1 MSLLINT
8 ALATSQAPE
17 IAPHPVSRPRIKQ
30 HDALDALA
38 QTLMAGDLAAA
49 NRAFA
54 EAQNAVAAK
63 TVEDP
68 GPSLAAIGTAL
79 KSGDLEAAK
88 RALPRPATPEPAF
101 SLEGIDDVS
110 ALAAFNAAPIRRK
123 MPMEQNDQAVSGY
136 ASALS
141 TAIKDGDPVA
151 IKAAMANA
159 MEFLT
164 QSGGAAEPALRPADG
179 SIPSAETPSDNPI
192 ASLLNDPNFNTLKT
206 AVDSEN
212 PAEIKSAW
220 AQFINGGPAPVKPTL
235 LVENDPSSD
244 LGMAENETQIPVP
257 TVPASAMPVP
267 ATASPKTPLTPISR
281 SSDETSSVSN
291 AAPTVSATASS
302 DLELL
307 RRVIGSAT
315 PKSQALLNAAS
326 VREVKTMEAA
336 ATASPARRSAS
347 LLEELATST
356 APRSPSFSKAQYP
369 FSALPQDTTMASVL
383 RSLTPT
389 DEQVSSIVR
398 NAPIAAQNAQQSS
411 ELQRSAK
418 DTSSHTARTGQSGLT
433 NRELDLAQE
442 RFRPN
447 SLSMANDAGGE
458 SAFSNLGQSGSSPM
472 SEERARSND
481 PGTKSRL
488 VPAEFKNV
496 LEALDVL
503 LTPA

>member
-8 ALATSQAPE
+8 ALATSQASE
-17 IAPHPVSRPRIKQ
+17 IAPHQAARERIKQ
-30 HDALDALA
+30 RDALDALA

-49 NRAFA
+49 NRAYA

-79 KSGDLEAAK
+79 KSGDLEAAR

-101 SLEGIDDVS
+101 SLEGVDDIS
-110 ALAAFNAAPIRRK
+110 TLAAFNPSPIRRK

-151 IKAAMANA
+151 IKAAMADA
-159 MEFLT
+159 MDFLH
-164 QSGGAAEPALRPADG
+164 QSGGPTEPPLSPTDG
-179 SIPSAETPSDNPI
+179 SVLPEETPSDNPI
-192 ASLLNDPNFNTLKT
+192 AALLNDPNFNTLKI
-206 AVDSEN
+206 AVESEN
-212 PAEIKSAW
+212 PADIKSAW
-220 AQFINGGPAPVKPTL
+220 AQFINGGLEPAKPAL
-235 LVENDPSSD
+235 FVENDPSSD
-244 LGMAENETQIPVP
+244 LGMAESETPIPVP
-257 TVPASAMPVP
+257 AMPELDAGAQDP
-267 ATASPKTPLTPISR
+267 SLTPISQ
-281 SSDETSSVSN
+281 SGGQPQL
-291 AAPTVSATASS
+291 APG
-302 DLELL
+302 DLEVL

-315 PKSQALLNAAS
+315 PQSKALLNAVTA
-326 VREVKTMEAA
+326 REVKTTEAA
-336 ATASPARRSAS
+336 ATANPAHRSTA
-347 LLEELATST
+347 LLADLTST
-356 APRSPSFSKAQYP
+356 AAPRVPSFSKAQYP

-398 NAPIAAQNAQQSS
+398 NVPNAAQNAQQSN
-411 ELQRSAK
+411 EVQRSAK
-418 DTSSHTARTGQSGLT
+418 DTSSYTARTGQSGLT

-458 SAFSNLGQSGSSPM
+458 SAFSNLGQSGSSAM
-472 SEERARSND
+472 SEERSGSHTPA
-481 PGTKSRL
+481 PKTPL
-488 VPAEFKNV
+488 VPAEFKTV

-503 LTPA
+503 LTPV